1 MVKKKRV
8 SIKDIAVLADVS
20 YQTVSKVLNG
30 QNHVSPDKAERIR
43 QAASQLGYR
52 PNKQARNLRANHS
65 RFIGYSW
72 INGPTRQG
80 VYIQDKFLTSM
91 VIEAEQVGY
100 RLLPFAHLESSG
112 DRVDVYRELTRS
124 SQVDGFVMSSIDYHD
139 PRSKYL
145 LSEGVPFVTFGRSY
159 TDDSPAWVDIDG
171 QSGFRLATEHL
182 LSLGHERIAVFGWS
196 EKSRV
201 GQDRFAGFKA
211 AMEAADLPI
220 DPQLVSRGPGLY
232 EYGMQLTETWL
243 DLPAACRPTAILS
256 VNDEPAIGA
265 LRVAARRGLRMGRD
279 LAVVGFDDTPM
290 AEMIGLTS
298 VAQPVREAGRLCVEL
313 LISWIE
319 GRELT
324 QPQRLLQP
332 TLMVRES
339 TNSQ

>member
-43 QAASQLGYR
+43 QAAVQLGYR
-52 PNKQARNLRANHS
+52 PNKQARNLRANRS

-72 INGPTRQG
+72 INGPSRQG

-91 VIEAEQVGY
+91 VIEAEQAGY
-100 RLLPFAHLESSG
+100 RLLPFAHLESGG

-159 TDDSPAWVDIDG
+159 TDDSPRWVDVDG
-171 QSGFRLATEHL
+171 QAGFRMATEHL
-182 LSLGHERIAVFGWS
+182 IELGHERIAVFAWS
-196 EKSRV
+196 ESSRV
-201 GQDRFAGFKA
+201 GQDRFAGFKM
-211 AMEAADLPI
+211 AMETAGLPI
-220 DPQLVSRGPGLY
+220 RPELVSRGPGLF
-232 EYGMQLTETWL
+232 EYGMRQAAAWL
-243 DLPAACRPTAILS
+243 DLPEAIRPTAILA

-265 LRVAARRGLRMGRD
+265 VRLAVQRGLRVGHD

-298 VAQPVREAGRLCVEL
+298 VSQPVREAGRLCVEL
-313 LISWIE
+313 LINWIE
-319 GRELT
+319 GRDAAE
-324 QPQRLLQP
+324 PHRLLQP
-332 TLMVRES
+332 ALIIRES
-339 TNSQ
+339 STR